1 MFWLVGSV
9 LSASCTKLCLWR
21 RRMENKMMGTT
32 VCQGLP
38 RWRSGQE
45 SESEVAQSCPTLSNP
60 VDCSPPGSSIRGIL
74 QSRILRPRATVGDS
88 GPRVRSLGWEDSLE
102 EDMATCSGI
111 LSWRIPRTEEPGGLQ
126 STRSQR
132 IRQD

>member
-1 MFWLVGSV
+1 
-9 LSASCTKLCLWR
+9 
-21 RRMENKMMGTT
+21 MENKMMGTT

-111 LSWRIPRTEEPGGLQ
+111 LSWRIPWTEEPGGLQ